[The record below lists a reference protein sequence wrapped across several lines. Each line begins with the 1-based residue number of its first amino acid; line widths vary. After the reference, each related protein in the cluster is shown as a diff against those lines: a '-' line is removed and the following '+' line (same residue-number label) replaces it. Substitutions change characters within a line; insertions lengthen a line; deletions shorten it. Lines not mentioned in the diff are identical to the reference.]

1 VRSLGALAEELG
13 TRLPEGADA
22 GHEVRGLAWDSRC
35 VRPGE
40 VFFALPG
47 RREDG
52 HAFIAEA
59 VSRGATAVV
68 CEHPPADLG
77 VPVLCV
83 ADGRAALARAA
94 ALFYDYPSR
103 KLRAVGVTGTDGKST
118 VVHLLRQLLPAC
130 EALTTVDMA
139 DMGTTCVTTPEA
151 PDLQRIAAEA
161 VERGASAFA
170 FEASS
175 IGLDQRRVD
184 GMELA
189 AAVFTGLGRDHLDY
203 HGSLEKYLAAK
214 LKLFGMLG
222 PGGKAVLGAGEPHR
236 SAVRD
241 VCDSEPITFGV
252 GVGDVR
258 AENVKLRRWGGVFS
272 LVTPGGRHEVSLP
285 VPGEHNLR
293 NALAAAACSW
303 ALGEPIDDTAARL
316 GRVSLPPGRWTRIR
330 HPRGA
335 EAVVDYAHTPE
346 ALGVMLSAL
355 RPHARRLIAVFG
367 ANGEADPGKRPL
379 MGRVAARWA
388 DLVLLTADNPK
399 SEDPHRIARQ
409 IAAGFPDG
417 AGQWET
423 HVDRRTAVRRA
434 WELADLGDIILVA
447 GKGHE
452 RLQWTADGPQPYS
465 DLDVLCS
472 LGGTPA
478 ERLD

>member
-1 VRSLGALAEELG
+1 MRSLGALAEELG
-13 TRLPEGADA
+13 TCLPEGADPNL
-22 GHEVRGLAWDSRC
+22 EVRGLAWDSRC

-40 VFFALPG
+40 VFFALRG
-47 RREDG
+47 RQTDG
-52 HAFIAEA
+52 HTFIAEA
-59 VSRGATAVV
+59 VRGGAMAVV
-68 CEHPPADLG
+68 CERPPPELG
-77 VPVLCV
+77 IPVLCV
-83 ADGRAALARAA
+83 PDGRAALARAA
-94 ALFYDYPSR
+94 ALFYGHPSR
-103 KLRAVGVTGTDGKST
+103 NLRAVGVTGTDGKTT
-118 VVHLLRQLLPAC
+118 VVHLLGQLLPAC

-151 PDLQRIAAEA
+151 PDLQRFAAEA

-203 HGSLEKYLAAK
+203 HGSLEKYFAAK

-222 PGGKAVLGAGEPHR
+222 TGGKAVVGAGDPHR
-236 SAVRD
+236 TAVGD
-241 VCDSEPITFGV
+241 VCECEPITFGI
-252 GVGDVR
+252 GSGHVR
-258 AENVKLRRWGGVFS
+258 AENVARRRWGVVFS
-272 LVTPGGRHEVSLP
+272 LVTPMGRREVSLP

-293 NALAAAACSW
+293 NALAATACAW
-303 ALGEPIDDTAARL
+303 ALGVPLEDIAVKL
-316 GRVSLPPGRWTRIR
+316 GSVSLPPGRWTRIH

-335 EAVVDYAHTPE
+335 EAVVDYAHTPA
-346 ALGVMLSAL
+346 ALGMMLSAL

-367 ANGEADPGKRPL
+367 ANGEADCGKRPL

-399 SEDPHRIARQ
+399 SEAPEEIARQ
-409 IAAGFPDG
+409 IAAGIPDG
-417 AGQWET
+417 AERCEI
-423 HVDRRTAVRRA
+423 HVDRRAAVRRA
-434 WELADLGDIILVA
+434 WELAAQGDIILVA

-452 RLQWTADGPQPYS
+452 RTQWTADGPEPYS

-472 LGGTPA
+472 LGGTLA
-478 ERLD
+478 EGLD